1 MRHVITG
8 LALIAALGAAP
19 AIAKDKKAL
28 KQTTTEQS
36 GGAASQENANREM
49 NEDGTF
55 QGKPVVEGP
64 ADWSSAAAPG
74 SGAASSGAS
83 SGEAGAGSSG
93 MSKELDT
100 R

>member
-19 AIAKDKKAL
+19 AIAKDKNAL

-36 GGAASQENANREM
+36 GSATQENANREK
-49 NEDGTF
+49 NDDGTF
-55 QGKPVVEGP
+55 QGKPVVQGP

-74 SGAASSGAS
+74 SGSASSGAS
-83 SGEAGAGSSG
+83 SGEAGSG
-93 MSKELDT
+93 MINELDT
-100 R
+100 K